1 MILKGKTVNEGKAEG
16 EAIVSKLPFSF
27 VGDLEVASGKVI
39 VKGHDLEGQS
49 LKGKIFVFPTGK
61 GSTIGPWFAYQAKVL
76 GNLPTGMICTEVE
89 PVIAMVAIMNEIP
102 MVHKLDKNPVEVI
115 KTGDYIKMDA
125 GAEVV
130 EVVKNKRNGVSP

>member
-1 MILKGKTVNEGKAEG
+1 MILKAKTVNEGKAEG

-27 VGDLEVASGKVI
+27 VGDLEVATGRVI

-49 LKGKIFVFPTGK
+49 LKGKIFVFTTGK
-61 GSTIGPWFAYQAKVL
+61 GSTVQPWFAYQTKVL
-76 GNLPTGMICTEVE
+76 GNGPVGMICTEAE

-115 KTGDYIKMDA
+115 KTGDYIKMDGGA
-125 GAEVV
+125 GVV
-130 EVVKNKRNGVSP
+130 EVIKKGR